1 MSIVTLDS
9 AFLQYGE
16 DILLNNINLSIEPN
30 ERVCIVG
37 RNGTGKSTLMKV
49 IAKMVQ
55 LDSGILNIQDGIT
68 VARLQQQ
75 PPLAHKMTAYE
86 YLVSGLGE
94 TAQIL
99 NDYHQVN
106 YELAHNYSDA
116 LLGKLNS
123 LTNQIET
130 KGLWNLHNE
139 VERVAQTLNL
149 DLEASIDS
157 FSGGWLRKLEL
168 AKCLVVK
175 PDLMLLDEP
184 TNHLDIKSIEWLEEQ
199 LLNYKGTIVFISHDR
214 KFTDK
219 IATRILEI
227 DRGNLYSHPGNFEKF
242 LANQQ
247 ARFEVEEKQVSE
259 FKKFLSEE
267 EKWIRKGIEARRT
280 RNEGR
285 VRRLKSLREEN
296 ERLRS
301 LNKFK
306 ELAVSAAAS
315 GKLVCTVE
323 NLEFGYGDKTLFSDF
338 SEWVISGSKIA
349 IVGENGAGK
358 TTLVKLL
365 LGELEPTHGVV
376 HQVANIKLG
385 YFDQHRIALD
395 LEQTALENV
404 FDQKDEQ
411 MVNGVMR
418 HGIGYLGDYLFTSDK
433 ARSKVSSL
441 SGGER
446 NRLLLA
452 KLMAKES
459 NLLVLDEPTND
470 LDVETLELLEELV
483 SKYTGTVILVSH
495 DRTFIDQVVDQVWF
509 VEAGKVWKYVGG
521 YSDNIERHRQAVAK
535 YLVTLNKPVLTNTF
549 SEEATKT
556 VKVVNRKEKLTYRE
570 AKDLEELPDR
580 IEKMDQEIEE
590 LKELLNQA
598 YSNNANYLEIQ
609 ELTQKLDALN
619 TQQEEAFLRWEE
631 LQLKKEMLDSQ

>member
-16 DILLNNINLSIEPN
+16 EILLDNINLSIEPN

-49 IAKMVQ
+49 IAKMEQ

-68 VARLQQQ
+68 IARLQQQ

-86 YLVSGLGE
+86 YLVSGLGD

-116 LLGKLNS
+116 LLGRLNC

-139 VERVAQTLNL
+139 VERVAQSLHL

-184 TNHLDIKSIEWLEEQ
+184 TNHLDITSIEWLEEQ
-199 LLNYKGTIVFISHDR
+199 LLNFKGTIVFISHDR
-214 KFTDK
+214 KFTDN

-227 DRGNLYSHPGNFEKF
+227 DRGNVYSHPGNFEKF
-242 LANQQ
+242 LNNQRS
-247 ARFEVEEKQVSE
+247 RFEVEEKQVNE

-306 ELAVSAAAS
+306 ELEVSASSS
-315 GKLVCTVE
+315 GKLLYTIE
-323 NLEFGYGDKTLFSDF
+323 GLAFSYGDKTIFEDF
-338 SEWVISGSKIA
+338 NEWVTSGSKIA
-349 IVGENGAGK
+349 IVGENGTGK

-365 LGELEPTHGVV
+365 LGELTPTRGSI
-376 HQVANIKLG
+376 HQVANVKLG
-385 YFDQHRIALD
+385 YFDQHRISLNLDHTALD
-395 LEQTALENV
+395 NV
-404 FDQKDEQ
+404 FEHKEEQ

-418 HGIGYLGDYLFTSDK
+418 HAIGYLGDYLFTSDK

-483 SKYTGTVILVSH
+483 SKYNGTVIVVSH
-495 DRTFIDQVVDQVWF
+495 DRTFIDQVVDQIWF
-509 VEAGKVWKYVGG
+509 IEVERIWKYVGG
-521 YSDNIERHRQAVAK
+521 YSDNIERHRQNVAK
-535 YLVTLNKPVLTNTF
+535 YL
-549 SEEATKT
+549 ATKQPCQKDSQFYEST
-556 VKVVNRKEKLTYRE
+556 KNSKVVNRKEKLTYRE
-570 AKDLEELPDR
+570 SKELEELPGR
-580 IEKMDQEIEE
+580 IEKMDYEIEL
-590 LKELLNQA
+590 LKDKLNQA
-598 YSNNANYLEIQ
+598 YTNNANYLEIQ
-609 ELTQKLDALN
+609 ELTLQLDILN
-619 TQQEEAFLRWEE
+619 TQQEEAFSRWEE
-631 LQLKKEMLDSQ
+631 LQLKKEQLEAQ